1 MWLEGIFLE
10 LIFSLVNIELKLADK
25 LKSLLVLAVF
35 SITVKTAKAIDFNYI
50 SLNSTC
56 LYDQFDI

>member
-25 LKSLLVLAVF
+25 MKTLLVLAVF
-35 SITVKTAKAIDFNYI
+35 SITVKTAKAIDFNYVP
-50 SLNSTC
+50 LNSTC
-56 LYDQFDI
+56 LYDHFDI